1 MYIFTVIESCKKKKD
16 KKESPLFY
24 EDDKAALLNYY
35 SYVLNGVICHIV
47 SFYLVVLCF
56 PLKCVFSASKI

>member
-1 MYIFTVIESCKKKKD
+1 MQ
-16 KKESPLFY
+16 SPLCLFY

>member
-1 MYIFTVIESCKKKKD
+1 MQRGEKRQKRITT
-16 KKESPLFY
+16 LFY